1 MLLRIVIGVLCA
13 VVLFVAI
20 IVCATI
26 FCPHKLDVRRRELE
40 DKEQEEFLQ
49 KLKKEG

>member
-26 FCPHKLDVRRRELE
+26 FYPHKLDVRRRE
-40 DKEQEEFLQ
+40 QEEILQ

>member
-1 MLLRIVIGVLCA
+1 MLLRIVIGALCA
-13 VVLFVAI
+13 VVLFVVI

-26 FCPHKLDVRRRELE
+26 FYPHKLDVRRELE

>member
-1 MLLRIVIGVLCA
+1 MCYVLLFYL
-13 VVLFVAI
+13 LQLL
-20 IVCATI
+20 CATI
-26 FCPHKLDVRRRELE
+26 FYPHKLDVRRRELE